1 MAEISNLPHPQS
13 VPAPTVQQD
22 PDGLQKVVT
31 GGSDF
36 LSLREQGYLMV
47 DKTALLPL
55 LAVKRYVFLSRPRRF
70 GKSMLL
76 SMLKELYTNGTEKFK
91 GLAVHEQGLWHEPTT
106 PHVILIDFNELSNPN
121 TFEKDLLCRLC
132 SAFEKAGF
140 HGALDLQYKP

>member
-22 PDGLQKVVT
+22 PDGLQKIVT

-55 LAVKRYVFLSRPRRF
+55 LAVKRYVFLSRP
-70 GKSMLL
+70 
-76 SMLKELYTNGTEKFK
+76 
-91 GLAVHEQGLWHEPTT
+91 
-106 PHVILIDFNELSNPN
+106 
-121 TFEKDLLCRLC
+121 
-132 SAFEKAGF
+132 AG
-140 HGALDLQYKP
+140 AMA